1 MLNIFLEGVRVLDLS
16 QYLPG
21 PFASRLLADMGADV
35 VKVEPPGGE
44 PGRRLDANGR
54 ETVSP
59 YYHVV
64 NAGKRIVDLDLRSE
78 AGQSTLCRLVESA
91 DVLLES
97 FRPGVLER
105 LGFGEH
111 RLKALNPSLVHCALS
126 GFGQTGPLRLVSGH
140 DLNYVA
146 VTGALDATGTAET
159 PVIPFPP
166 MSDHAGALM
175 AVISVLGALMARARG
190 GGGAYLDVSL
200 SESLMFL
207 QELAFAFDAKRGRG
221 LLTGGSACYQIY
233 RTADGRFVTL
243 SPLEPKFWANF
254 CNAVGRPDWI
264 PRQFEPV
271 PQRALIAD
279 VAALIGSQPLAHWES
294 VLTDADCCYQ
304 AVIDHAEVRVHPH
317 VRARGLVGNLGRDT
331 EVRTP
336 IIVDGRPPPSRRE
349 AVFTDAEAV
358 IGTWKPA

>member
-1 MLNIFLEGVRVLDLS
+1 MLSTFLEGVRVLDLS

-44 PGRRLDANGR
+44 PGRRLDAGGR

-64 NAGKRIVDLDLRSE
+64 NAGKRVIDLDLRSE
-78 AGQSTLCRLVESA
+78 AGQEAFAGLVESA

-97 FRPGVLER
+97 FRPGVLDR

-126 GFGQTGPLRLVSGH
+126 GYGQTGPLRLASGH

-146 VTGALDATGTAET
+146 LTGALEATGTPET

-175 AVISVLGALMARARG
+175 AVVSILGALMARARG
-190 GGGAYLDVSL
+190 RGGAHLDVSL
-200 SESLMFL
+200 SESLLFL
-207 QELAFAFDAKRGRG
+207 QELAFAFDARRGQG

-233 RTADGRFVTL
+233 RTADDRFITV

-254 CNAVGRPDWI
+254 CNAVGRPEWI
-264 PRQFEPV
+264 PRQFEPL
-271 PQRALIAD
+271 PQRALIAE
-279 VAALIGSQPLAHWES
+279 VASLIGSQTLAQWER
-294 VLTDADCCYQ
+294 VLGEADCCYQ
-304 AVIDHAEVRVHPH
+304 AVVTHAEVAAHPH
-317 VRARGLVGNLGRDT
+317 IQARHLVGRLGKDT
-331 EVRTP
+331 EVRAP
-336 IIVDGRPPPSRRE
+336 VFVDGAPPEPRRE
-349 AVFTDAEAV
+349 IAFSDADAV
-358 IGTWKPA
+358 IGSWRQD